1 MAKGRTKTQAGD
13 IRITNLN
20 AALRA
25 LRGIAPDAHKEL
37 KQANR
42 VIVARVVTAAQG
54 QAQGAPH
61 SRQAAKAASSLR
73 AYGSDTPTVVLGS
86 AGIAFAMGAEFGG
99 GRSVR
104 TRQFPPWR
112 GNGKAAG
119 YFLFP
124 TVRNLHDWIT
134 SEYLDALDDALS
146 KAARR
151 GSA

>member
-25 LRGIAPDAHKEL
+25 LRGISPDAHRGL
-37 KQANR
+37 KDANR
-42 VIVARVVTAAQG
+42 VIVAKVVTVAQG
-54 QAQGAPH
+54 QAQGAG
-61 SRQAAKAASSLR
+61 RQAAKAATSLR
-73 AYGSDTPTVVLGS
+73 AYGSDTPTVALGS

-99 GRSVR
+99 GRSIR
-104 TRQFPPWR
+104 THQFPPWR

-134 SEYLDALDDALS
+134 KEYLDALDAALA
-146 KAARR
+146 KAASR
-151 GSA
+151 GSG